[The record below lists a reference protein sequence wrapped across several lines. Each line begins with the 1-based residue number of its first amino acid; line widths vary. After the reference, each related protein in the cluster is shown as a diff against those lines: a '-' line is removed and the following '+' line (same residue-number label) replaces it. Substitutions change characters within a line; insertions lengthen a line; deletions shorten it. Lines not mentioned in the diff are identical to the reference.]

1 MRRFFFVLIG
11 TLLIAQPL
19 ETSAQSPPQKNSLY
33 YQILTHT
40 RNELTIDTAEES
52 VVEFVKNIFQG
63 KGVTLNKEK
72 INAALVENKN
82 VLCEPESGTP
92 KTRTDCELLFH
103 QIRAVATAEAQVRML
118 GRDLQAITAGYEF
131 PIEGEVGRFLDLPL
145 QYNSIISIWRTGTG
159 SIGATATG
167 SVRTV
172 VLDKDSVSGPLET
185 LGARLRF
192 LSDEERTAAVWR
204 YRHGYQFIRGD
215 HGPPI
220 WPLPPVVPFHKESDP
235 KDPQNG
241 LDTERQHLFR
251 RVEDIEKA
259 LEDIWNLEAIQK
271 IKDDPNAIDPPL
283 KKGEIVLFVFPPK
296 IVERTLPQNI
306 LVWARLEY
314 ADRTYAKDRKAPYT
328 WGDIGLQWH
337 IPIDPVAPSLIGFSS
352 QKPILGGQYP
362 PNPIDNK
369 TGKPLDGLGL
379 CVHPTGRQGY
389 LCRARTPLGEEVCQ
403 EEIEPEP
410 DTIILARCSEK
421 PPSTDLKKTEEQLVC
436 PGISWRDEK
445 ESAQGNKDKK
455 PKTVCSI
462 RNPSSESYRDPN
474 FHIQDHTFYRNTI
487 GNTACYIGQCVEESM
502 RTHRLV
508 SGRNTFVTQDAA
520 YPWDPR
526 MKSTTGGSLLTSPP
540 LTVGPIPQYHPERI
554 LNAFDESLCQSVG
567 LPPRT
572 PPALCM
578 FNELRSLAFP
588 TDFLSTAFRLL
599 IQTGEQFEPFFGL
612 RNLAASIGT
621 RISTELYAQ
630 YLQTTTKSLAELIR
644 SANIILK
651 EIQKTSFPDE
661 MCPTNFDLSQPQQ

>member
-1 MRRFFFVLIG
+1 MRRFVL
-11 TLLIAQPL
+11 TLLGIFVIALPC
-19 ETSAQSPPQKNSLY
+19 EVAAQSLYQQIRKNVS
-33 YQILTHT
+33 H
-40 RNELTIDTAEES
+40 ELTLTTAEES
-52 VVEFVKNIFQG
+52 VKAFLKKIFER
-63 KGVTLNKEK
+63 KGVNLSD
-72 INAALVENKN
+72 IDIDAALVENKN
-82 VLCEPESGTP
+82 TLCGKKGEDPQ
-92 KTRTDCELLFH
+92 TRPSCEILFRSVRT
-103 QIRAVATAEAQVRML
+103 IAMAEAQVRML

-145 QYNSIISIWRTGTG
+145 QYNAIISIWRTGTG
-159 SIGATATG
+159 SIGAKATG
-167 SVRTV
+167 SIRTV
-172 VLDKDSVSGPLET
+172 VLDKDSVSGPLGT
-185 LGARLRF
+185 LGAQLQS

-235 KDPQNG
+235 QDPQNG

-251 RVEDIEKA
+251 HVENIEKA
-259 LEDIWNLEAIQK
+259 LEVIWNLEAIQK
-271 IKDDPNAIDPPL
+271 IKADPNALDPPL

-296 IVERTLPQNI
+296 IVEQTLPQNI

-314 ADRTYAKDRKAPYT
+314 ADRTYAKGKNAPYI

-352 QKPILGGQYP
+352 KKPILGGQYP
-362 PNPIDNK
+362 PNPIDNE

-379 CVHPTGRQGY
+379 CIHPTGRQGY
-389 LCRARTPLGEEVCQ
+389 LCQARAPLGAEVCQ
-403 EEIEPEP
+403 EEIKSEP

-421 PPSTDLKKTEEQLVC
+421 PPDTDRKTQQEQLVC
-436 PGISWRDEK
+436 PGISWKTEK
-445 ESAQGNKDKK
+445 KNVQQNGQTSE
-455 PKTVCSI
+455 TVC
-462 RNPSSESYRDPN
+462 NPYNPDNFYDPDNRSE
-474 FHIQDHTFYRNTI
+474 QDRTSYRNTI
-487 GNTACYIGQCVEESM
+487 GNTACYIGQCIEESM

-508 SGRNTFVTQDAA
+508 SGRNTFVTQDAT
-520 YPWDPR
+520 YPWDPL
-526 MKSTTGGSLLTSPP
+526 MKSTPGGSLLTSPP

-578 FNELRSLAFP
+578 FNEFRSLAFP
-588 TDFLSTAFRLL
+588 TDFLTTAFRLL

-612 RNLAASIGT
+612 RNLAASIGS

-644 SANIILK
+644 SANIILR

-661 MCPTNFDLSQPQQ
+661 MCPTNFDLSQPQS